1 MQETWGTPWHES
13 RPGMN
18 LQVHLHNL
26 DETVGVQVRFSPDGR
41 FLVATGANQ
50 MSDELSMRSMI
61 IHPKSYRR

>member
-1 MQETWGTPWHES
+1 
-13 RPGMN
+13 MN